1 MAHLKI
7 NNPSKGS
14 VSAACRK
21 QPVIRLRGLDRL
33 PNNLELRPKV
43 GLFFLKIKHP
53 SKRTWFGFGFLYI
66 YIYHHPRKL
75 IITRVWYATII
86 PCHSGRPHEFPST
99 NRLCSEQVAVE
110 TFKVERVIPYP
121 ERWSSGRKWLFI
133 FMPKANSGRPL
144 SVVKVSAFMQM

>member
-66 YIYHHPRKL
+66 YIPSSKEIDNYKGVVRYNHPL
-75 IITRVWYATII
+75 
-86 PCHSGRPHEFPST
+86 
-99 NRLCSEQVAVE
+99 
-110 TFKVERVIPYP
+110 
-121 ERWSSGRKWLFI
+121 
-133 FMPKANSGRPL
+133 PL
-144 SVVKVSAFMQM
+144 REAP